1 MTFPCWDEPIYKALF
16 NVTLEVDEKLVGLS
30 NMNVK
35 KEIKSCSN
43 GTKLIYFNETP
54 KMSSYLVAFAVGDF
68 EYVETKT
75 NDGIVVR
82 VYTTPGKKELARY
95 ALDLAA
101 KALDWLSIW
110 FDIKC
115 PLPKCDLLAV
125 PDFSMG
131 K

>member
-1 MTFPCWDEPIYKALF
+1 MTFPCWDEPIYKAEF

-30 NMNVK
+30 NMGVK
-35 KEIKSCSN
+35 EVKSGSN
-43 GTKLIYFNETP
+43 GTKIIHFNKTP

-75 NDGIVVR
+75 NGGIVVR

-101 KALDWLSIW
+101 KALDWLSNW
-110 FDIKC
+110 FNIPC

-131 K
+131 E